1 MANRFQIDYLNSDKI
16 PGGID
21 EATLAGAAWHIA
33 GARGARGRPA
43 GRALHHGRLAAC
55 RALDRTRGF
64 PLLIL
69 TYSASSLARLWPGPE
84 TRALLRERRYWGLGF
99 AACHM
104 IHLAALITF
113 LRLSGTQRPLPTLL
127 GGGLAYVL
135 LIAMALTSTDAAMRR
150 LGKGWKRL
158 HTFGIHWLWF
168 IFAFSYVGRI
178 ARPETRMIGLIG
190 GGIAIA
196 ALGLRIAARVKTRR
210 PAALSR

>member
-1 MANRFQIDYLNSDKI
+1 MKQRWQVLL
-16 PGGID
+16 GISLGLV
-21 EATLAGAAWHIA
+21 ALAAGLLAGRSSTEGWQ
-33 GARGARGRPA
+33 
-43 GRALHHGRLAAC
+43 LAARWTA
-55 RALDRTRGF
+55 RAGF

-196 ALGLRIAARVKTRR
+196 ALGLRIAARLKTRR
-210 PAALSR
+210 PAAVIR

>member
-1 MANRFQIDYLNSDKI
+1 MKQRWQVLL
-16 PGGID
+16 GISLGLV
-21 EATLAGAAWHIA
+21 ALAAGLLAGRSTTEGWQ
-33 GARGARGRPA
+33 
-43 GRALHHGRLAAC
+43 LAARWTA
-55 RALDRTRGF
+55 RAGF

-104 IHLAALITF
+104 IHLAALIAF

>member
-1 MANRFQIDYLNSDKI
+1 MKQRWQVLL
-16 PGGID
+16 GI
-21 EATLAGAAWHIA
+21 
-33 GARGARGRPA
+33 
-43 GRALHHGRLAAC
+43 ALGLAALTAGLRIGRSTTEGWQLAARWTA
-55 RALDRTRGF
+55 RAGF

-69 TYSASSLARLWPGPE
+69 TYSASSLARLWPGAE

-127 GGGLAYVL
+127 GGGLAYLL

-178 ARPETRMIGLIG
+178 TRPEARMTGLIG

-196 ALGLRIAARVKTRR
+196 ALGLRIAARLKTRR
-210 PAALSR
+210 PAAVSR

>member
-1 MANRFQIDYLNSDKI
+1 MRQRWQVLFGLSLGLAALAA
-16 PGGID
+16 GL
-21 EATLAGAAWHIA
+21 LAGSSSAEGWQ
-33 GARGARGRPA
+33 
-43 GRALHHGRLAAC
+43 LAARWTA
-55 RALDRTRGF
+55 RAGF

-69 TYSASSLARLWPGPE
+69 TYSASSLARLWPGPQ
-84 TRALLRERRYWGLGF
+84 TRALLRERRFWGLGF

-135 LIAMALTSTDAAMRR
+135 LIAMALTSTDAAMRQ
-150 LGKGWKRL
+150 LGRWWKRL

-168 IFAFSYVGRI
+168 IFAFSYVGRV
-178 ARPETRMIGLIG
+178 ARPETRMIGLLG

-196 ALGLRIAARVKTRR
+196 ALGLRIAARIKTRR
-210 PAALSR
+210 SASVSSAAVSR

>member
-1 MANRFQIDYLNSDKI
+1 MK
-16 PGGID
+16 
-21 EATLAGAAWHIA
+21 
-33 GARGARGRPA
+33 RGWQVLLGVLL
-43 GRALHHGRLAAC
+43 GLAALASGLLSGSAPTEGWQLAARWTA
-55 RALDRTRGF
+55 RAGF

-104 IHLAALITF
+104 IHLVALITF
-113 LRLSGTQRPLPTLL
+113 LRLSGTQRPLSTLL
-127 GGGLAYVL
+127 GGGLAYLL

-150 LGKGWKRL
+150 LGTWWKRL

-178 ARPETRMIGLIG
+178 ARPETRMIGLLG

-210 PAALSR
+210 SASASSAGVSR

>member
-1 MANRFQIDYLNSDKI
+1 MKQRWQVLL
-16 PGGID
+16 GISLGLV
-21 EATLAGAAWHIA
+21 ALAAGLLAGRSSTEGWQ
-33 GARGARGRPA
+33 
-43 GRALHHGRLAAC
+43 LAARWTA
-55 RALDRTRGF
+55 RAGF

-69 TYSASSLARLWPGPE
+69 TYSASSLARLWPGPQ
-84 TRALLRERRYWGLGF
+84 TRALLRERRFWGLGF

-113 LRLSGTQRPLPTLL
+113 LRLSGTQRPLQTLL

-135 LIAMALTSTDAAMRR
+135 LFAMALTSTDAAMRR
-150 LGKGWKRL
+150 LGRWWKRL
-158 HTFGIHWLWF
+158 HTVGIHWLWF